1 MTMKFIYSRKI
12 HFADTDSAGVVY
24 FAQLLSICHE
34 GYEEYL
40 ASLEIDLKHFFRNED
55 FAIPIVHAEIDFFKP
70 LFCGDVIDITL
81 NMVKPTPKLLEIN
94 YEIFKQEE
102 KIAVA
107 KTKHICINPQTRK
120 TQPLPEYF
128 IKN

>member
-1 MTMKFIYSRKI
+1 MKFIYSRKI

-40 ASLEIDLKHFFRNED
+40 ASLAIDLTNFFRNND
-55 FAIPIVHAEIDFFKP
+55 FAIPIVHADIDFFQP

-81 NMVKPTPKLLEIN
+81 NIVNLSPKLLEIN
-94 YEIFKQEE
+94 YEIFKKEE

-107 KTKHICINPQTRK
+107 TTKHICINPQTRK
-120 TQPLPEYF
+120 TQPLPEYL
-128 IKN
+128 IDN